1 MSKFA
6 LTALLATSFGVGLTL
21 PVMAQQPVPTKP
33 STSVIKDE
41 PNPVVGSVGDT
52 KVLWEQVVARM
63 MVDNKDG
70 FLGSISAIIGQ
81 EAGKALFG
89 NPPKNEVTISRALAL
104 KALRE
109 QPTQQVIITLSTMLD
124 EEAMR
129 QEMLKQNIHV
139 DDKSVSDFLAK
150 VLGFMRKRGQIP
162 ANVTDDQFLQQQGLT
177 KDSAIKTMRP
187 RVFAGALWEKDFEQT
202 TLGHPISP
210 SDFVQARH
218 ILVMFK
224 RPAPTKPEDVKKDEQ
239 AVLEKIKKIA
249 EEIKSGKKTFEA
261 AAKEYG
267 EDGTKEKGG
276 DLGAFARS
284 AMVKEFET
292 VAFSLKPGVLSDPV
306 KTQFGYH
313 IMRVDKLGKDLTAA
327 ERDEALEQVK
337 NRGVQ
342 TYIPKLRQ
350 KAKVV
355 NLLQALAPTGG
366 GIPGGGQ

>member
-239 AVLEKIKKIA
+239 WI
-249 EEIKSGKKTFEA
+249 
-261 AAKEYG
+261 G
-267 EDGTKEKGG
+267 EFG
-276 DLGAFARS
+276 
-284 AMVKEFET
+284 MN
-292 VAFSLKPGVLSDPV
+292 LS
-306 KTQFGYH
+306 
-313 IMRVDKLGKDLTAA
+313 
-327 ERDEALEQVK
+327 
-337 NRGVQ
+337 
-342 TYIPKLRQ
+342 
-350 KAKVV
+350 
-355 NLLQALAPTGG
+355 
-366 GIPGGGQ
+366 